1 MRRSKDRS
9 PAAGTPSQPN
19 SSIAKEALMSQ
30 SRKAIVAA
38 LLLAVCLV
46 ATSVAVTAAAGAPTS
61 QARTLASAT
70 CKSSKG
76 TLTYGIAGAGVS
88 QLDPNTINFAG
99 QAPLQTLLYN
109 GLTKYDKNMTVVP
122 DLASKWK
129 ISKDLKT
136 WWFFLRKG
144 VRYANGRPFT
154 AEDARSNILRVL
166 DPSVPSQ
173 ARSNVKDIRSVRV
186 ITKYELRIKLG
197 SPSAL
202 LPNALV
208 DVKMSDTNDVPNLAK
223 SGNGTGPYM
232 VGSFVPNQNVDLVP
246 NPHWFGGKAC
256 IAKIRFVREPD
267 STAMVTDF
275 KGGNLDMIWQVRP
288 SDVPA
293 VQSSGTFFLQ
303 PKGVSGAHVWEV
315 DTTSGPFADVRA
327 RQALNYATDRA
338 TMVKAAFFGLATPS
352 YGDDLISS
360 TSSAYNKNLKRYTFD
375 LNKAKQLFTAAGV
388 KPGTTFTF
396 WALAGRRDEW
406 ITMAQILQQDLQK
419 IGLNLDIKRSDVS
432 TWLGKFYPAGKSYPG
447 YIIGNYFS
455 MPPNPTYAL
464 KQGQYGSCECNW
476 KQNTFEAL
484 AKKAPG
490 VVDLAARQKI
500 YDQMQ
505 SIFSQAAPVVVVAH
519 QTNIVAAQKRVQG
532 AWEDAQGNVHL
543 EDARVAG

>member
-1 MRRSKDRS
+1 MFA
-9 PAAGTPSQPN
+9 P
-19 SSIAKEALMSQ
+19 
-30 SRKAIVAA
+30 RKLLVAVM
-38 LLLAVCLV
+38 LLALCVT
-46 ATSVAVTAAAGAPTS
+46 ATTVAVTSAAGSPALIGKS
-61 QARTLASAT
+61 AALAADGCT
-70 CKSSKG
+70 KSKG

-109 GLTKYDKNMTVVP
+109 ALTKYDKSMNVVG
-122 DLASKWK
+122 DLAPSWRT
-129 ISKDLKT
+129 SKDLKT
-136 WWFFLRKG
+136 WWFNLRKNA
-144 VRYANGRPFT
+144 RYALGRPFT
-154 AEDARSNILRVL
+154 AEDARANILRVL
-166 DPSVPSQ
+166 DPNVPSQ
-173 ARSNVKDIRSVRV
+173 ARTNVKDIRSVRV
-186 ITKYELRIKLG
+186 ISTYQLLIKLG

-208 DVKMSDTNDVPNLAK
+208 DVKMSDTADVPNLAK
-223 SGNGTGPYM
+223 SGNGTGPYK
-232 VGSFVPNQNVDLVP
+232 VADFVPNQSITLVP
-246 NPHWFGGKAC
+246 SPNWFGGKAC
-256 IAKIRFVREPD
+256 LASIKFVREPD

-288 SDVPA
+288 TDVPA
-293 VQSSGTFFLQ
+293 VQSSGTYFLQ

-352 YGDDLISS
+352 FGDDLISANS
-360 TSSAYNKNLKRYTFD
+360 GAYNKKLKGYKFD
-375 LNKAKQLFTAAGV
+375 LKKAKQLFDAAGV

-419 IGLNLDIKRSDVS
+419 IGINLDIKRSDVS

-464 KQGQYGSCECNW
+464 KQGQFGSCECNW
-476 KQNTFEAL
+476 KNNTFEVL

-490 VVDLAARQKI
+490 VVDLGARQKV
-500 YDQMQ
+500 YDSMQ
-505 SIFSQAAPVVVVAH
+505 TIFSQAAPVVVVAH
-519 QTNIVAAQKRVQG
+519 QTNIVAVQKRVQG
-532 AWEDAQGNVHL
+532 AWEDAQGNAHL
-543 EDARVAG
+543 EGARVAG